1 MKKIQCIAL
10 NFFINM
16 NYKIKKLITNWRV
29 ILLVIFIVL
38 SLIAIHPTSS
48 QGVAIRSVITNS
60 SASIAN
66 VPQPKPNVQPITRE
80 KIVSINNVPIKN
92 VEDYYKY
99 VSTLSPNR
107 TIQLKTTKGL
117 YKLTTKE
124 KFGTIQLNE
133 TEEKTIIEL
142 IQRNETING
151 TNQIVNETI
160 TKTIIAP
167 KTRQVSLG
175 TEDLGL
181 RVYEAP
187 TTNIRKGLDL
197 QGGTRVLLQPENK
210 LSAYDISN
218 LIDIMKERLNVYG
231 LSDIIVRD
239 AGDLSG
245 NQYIV
250 VEIAG
255 ATEEEIKDLL
265 ARQGK
270 FEAKIG
276 NRTVFRGGN
285 DIVYVARSANEA
297 GIDPSAGCAPSGPQ
311 WFCRFR
317 FSITLSQEAAQRQ
330 ADATKDLTVIY
341 DSVTGRSD
349 YLSEKLELFLDDKK
363 VDELNIGADL
373 KGQAVTQIA
382 ISGSGTG
389 ANQQEAIFN
398 ALQNMKRLQTILIT
412 GSLPVKLNIVK
423 TDSISPVLGEGFVRN
438 AIFMSLLAI
447 TSVAIVVGIR
457 YRKLIIA
464 IPILITMLSEVI
476 ILLGVAAFIG
486 WNIDLAAIAGILVA
500 IGTGVDDQI
509 VITDE
514 TLKGETATVYNWK
527 EKVKRAFLIIMLAY
541 LTVVVAMI
549 PLIFA
554 GAGLLK
560 GFAITTIIG
569 VTIGVFVTRPAYS
582 AFIEI
587 MLK

>member
-1 MKKIQCIAL
+1 
-10 NFFINM
+10 M

-29 ILLVIFIVL
+29 ILLAVFIVI
-38 SLIAIHPTSS
+38 SLIAIHPILSE
-48 QGVAIRSVITNS
+48 GVAIRNVITNS
-60 SASIAN
+60 SASIAGIQ
-66 VPQPKPNVQPITRE
+66 VKPNVLPVARE
-80 KIVSINNVPIKN
+80 RIIAISNKPVKD
-92 VEDYYKY
+92 VEDYYKFI
-99 VSTLSPNR
+99 STLSPNR
-107 TIQLKTTKGL
+107 TIQIKTTKGI
-117 YKLTTKE
+117 YKLATKE
-124 KFGTIQLNE
+124 AFKTIELNE
-133 TEEKTIIEL
+133 TEEKTITET
-142 IQRNETING
+142 IQRNVTIND
-151 TNQIVNETI
+151 TTQILNETI
-160 TKTIIAP
+160 TKTIIVP
-167 KTRQVSLG
+167 KTKQISLG
-175 TEDLGL
+175 TEDIGL

-187 TTNIRKGLDL
+187 KTNIRKGLDL
-197 QGGTRVLLQPENK
+197 QGGTRVLLQPETK
-210 LSAYDISN
+210 LNQFDVGV
-218 LIDIMKERLNVYG
+218 LIDNMKERLNVYG
-231 LSDIIVRD
+231 LSDIVIRD
-239 AGDLSG
+239 ANDLTG
-245 NQYIV
+245 NQYII

-265 ARQGK
+265 AKQGK

-276 NRTVFRGGN
+276 NKTVFRGGN
-285 DIVYVARSANEA
+285 DIVYVGRSAQEA
-297 GIDPSAGCAPSGPQ
+297 RVEDCSTSGGQ
-311 WFCRFR
+311 WACRFT

-330 ADATKDLTVIY
+330 AEATKDLTVVY
-341 DSVTGRSD
+341 DPVSGRSD
-349 YLSEKLELFLDDKK
+349 YLSEKLELYLDDKK

-382 ISGSGTG
+382 ISGPGVG
-389 ANQQEAIFN
+389 INQQEAVTN
-398 ALQNMKRLQTILIT
+398 TAQNMKRLQTILIT

-423 TDSISPVLGEGFVRN
+423 TDAISPVLGEGFVKN
-438 AIFMSLLAI
+438 AILMSFLAI
-447 TSVAIVVGIR
+447 VAVAIVIGIR
-457 YRKLIIA
+457 YKNLLIA

-486 WNIDLAAIAGILVA
+486 WNIDLAAVAGILVA

-514 TLKGETATVYNWK
+514 TLKGETATVYNWR

-582 AFIEI
+582 SFIEI